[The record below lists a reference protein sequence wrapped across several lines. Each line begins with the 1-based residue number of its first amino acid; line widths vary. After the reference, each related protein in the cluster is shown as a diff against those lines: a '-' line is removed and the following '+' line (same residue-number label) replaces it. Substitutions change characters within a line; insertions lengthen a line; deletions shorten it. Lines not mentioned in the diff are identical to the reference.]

1 MARISSN
8 SNLHRAKNA
17 KKDEFYTQLADIEN
31 ELKHYKEHFKDKVI
45 YCNCDDPYESN
56 FFKYFVLNFNHL
68 GLKKLITTCY
78 DGSSIARKDCL
89 PLIFEDEPIE
99 RESKTA
105 HKVEI
110 NEVKDFNHDGKIDQ
124 EDIKYLLE
132 HDRNAS
138 ALLNEHGDFR
148 SKEAIELLKQADIV
162 VTNPPFSLFRE
173 YVAQLIE
180 YDKKFLIIGNKN
192 AVTYKELFPLIAEN
206 KLWLGVT
213 PMSFDIFFNVPKDY
227 QEYLTQSK
235 KEGSAYRII
244 DGEVKARATAVWFTN
259 LDHKKRHEELILY
272 KKYTPEEYPKYDN
285 YDAINVDKVKEIPCD
300 YDGVMGVPITFLDKF
315 NPEQFEIVGCSYDY
329 GRPKEFPKDTNMN
342 PTITRERETKCL
354 QASLHQTPLI
364 SWGLMNNPKDTKVL
378 GKSRY
383 ARVLIRV
390 KLNGNV

>member
-1 MARISSN
+1 M
-8 SNLHRAKNA
+8 
-17 KKDEFYTQLADIEN
+17 QIE
-31 ELKHYKEHFKDKVI
+31 
-45 YCNCDDPYESN
+45 
-56 FFKYFVLNFNHL
+56 
-68 GLKKLITTCY
+68 
-78 DGSSIARKDCL
+78 R
-89 PLIFEDEPIE
+89 E

-148 SKEAIELLKQADIV
+148 SRESIELLKSADIV

-180 YDKKFLIIGNKN
+180 YDKKFLIIGSQN
-192 AVTYKELFPLIAEN
+192 AITYKEIFPLIAQN
-206 KLWLGVT
+206 KMWLGNKNGD
-213 PMSFDIFFNVPKDY
+213 MAFQVPDTY
-227 QEYLTQSK
+227 EPRST
-235 KEGSAYRII
+235 RFWI
-244 DGEVKARATAVWFTN
+244 DENGQKWRSMGNIAWFTN

-285 YDAINVDKVKEIPCD
+285 YDAINVDKVKEIPYD

-315 NPEQFEIVGCSYDY
+315 NPEQFEIVGCSYEY

-342 PTITRERETKCL
+342 PTITRERERDEMSSNASSSNAVNIMGANEQSKRYKSARQITLCTSAYKGQIEWKCI
-354 QASLHQTPLI
+354 SDVVNGRRTYRRILI
-364 SWGLMNNPKDTKVL
+364 QRKTH
-378 GKSRY
+378 
-383 ARVLIRV
+383 
-390 KLNGNV
+390 GN